1 MPAAP
6 TWSCSR
12 WGFPCRRRC
21 RRRGAL
27 LPHRFTL
34 AARPACRSGPA
45 VYFLWHFP
53 WGRPRRAL
61 PGTVPPWS
69 PDFPLPAQSRRAAIR
84 PSGIEGFGYRPRP
97 FQRPPFAQK
106 AVRRTSDRVSVNV
119 ARVVRWSAYLAR
131 PRRMPLNAIP
141 DASTSRSADRTQ
153 PAGFTP
159 GTRSTAIGALRC
171 VKYTYLNNYYMDKLK
186 PILYPAPRPIQEIA
200 MLILPT
206 YHG

>member
-1 MPAAP
+1 MAIPLGRPLPSASCDRPERRREGPPGIPAKGMPAAP

-34 AARPACRSGPA
+34 AGRPVFRGGPA

-69 PDFPLPAQSRRAAIR
+69 PDFPLSPEGESGHPAVWHSELGSSRRACQSQKGPAHKRGMGLHGLCNLSRAR
-84 PSGIEGFGYRPRP
+84 PDRDCAAGLRFYNRRKP
-97 FQRPPFAQK
+97 FQRPGEK
-106 AVRRTSDRVSVNV
+106 GKRHVGN
-119 ARVVRWSAYLAR
+119 
-131 PRRMPLNAIP
+131 
-141 DASTSRSADRTQ
+141 
-153 PAGFTP
+153 
-159 GTRSTAIGALRC
+159 TRYGGLSLRGQRQ
-171 VKYTYLNNYYMDKLK
+171 L
-186 PILYPAPRPIQEIA
+186 
-200 MLILPT
+200 
-206 YHG
+206 G

>member
-1 MPAAP
+1 MAIPLGRPLPSASCDRPERRREGPPGIPASGMPAAP

-34 AARPACRSGPA
+34 AARPVFRDGPA

-69 PDFPLPAQSRRAAIR
+69 PDFPPSAQRRRAAIR
-84 PSGIEGFGYRPRP
+84 PSGTRKFGSSRPACQSQKVHAGTTAAWDFMGCTTSAARP
-97 FQRPPFAQK
+97 
-106 AVRRTSDRVSVNV
+106 DRDCA
-119 ARVVRWSAYLAR
+119 ARVRFYNR
-131 PRRMPLNAIP
+131 CEPI
-141 DASTSRSADRTQ
+141 
-153 PAGFTP
+153 P
-159 GTRSTAIGALRC
+159 GTRREGGTPCR
-171 VKYTYLNNYYMDKLK
+171 
-186 PILYPAPRPIQEIA
+186 
-200 MLILPT
+200 
-206 YHG
+206 

>member
-1 MPAAP
+1 MAIPLGRPLPSASCDRPERRREGPPGIPASGMPAAP

-34 AARPACRSGPA
+34 AARPVFRDGPA

-69 PDFPLPAQSRRAAIR
+69 PDFPPSARRRKAAIR
-84 PSGIEGFGYRPRP
+84 PSG
-97 FQRPPFAQK
+97 
-106 AVRRTSDRVSVNV
+106 T
-119 ARVVRWSAYLAR
+119 
-131 PRRMPLNAIP
+131 
-141 DASTSRSADRTQ
+141 
-153 PAGFTP
+153 
-159 GTRSTAIGALRC
+159 
-171 VKYTYLNNYYMDKLK
+171 
-186 PILYPAPRPIQEIA
+186 
-200 MLILPT
+200 
-206 YHG
+206 